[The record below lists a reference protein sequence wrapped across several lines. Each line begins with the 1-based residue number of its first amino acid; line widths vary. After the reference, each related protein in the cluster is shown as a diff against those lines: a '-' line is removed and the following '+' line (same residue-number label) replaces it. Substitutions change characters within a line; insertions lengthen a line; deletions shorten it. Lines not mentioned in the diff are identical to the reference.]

1 MIGDQMN
8 IKPRKLTSEELEW
21 ATQYLYWDEEP
32 LMILSSDS
40 RSFGE
45 SLRIKR
51 VADGYTQVQLARKL
65 KMSPSVL
72 SDIERE
78 VREVPSSRAKALY
91 NYVYKELHMYGNLEY
106 RIDDDDAR
114 DTEYYEDR
122 FINARYRLDLV
133 TPARKEN
140 EGDDRN
146 A

>member
-1 MIGDQMN
+1 MN

-32 LMILSSDS
+32 LMILSSGS

-51 VADGYTQVQLARKL
+51 VADGYTQAQLAHKL
-65 KMSPSVL
+65 RMTPSVL

-91 NYVYKELHMYGNLEY
+91 NYVYKELHMYGKLEY
-106 RIDDDDAR
+106 CMDDEER
-114 DTEYYEDR
+114 DIEYYEER
-122 FINARYRLDLV
+122 INNARYRLDVV
-133 TPARKEN
+133 TPARKDK